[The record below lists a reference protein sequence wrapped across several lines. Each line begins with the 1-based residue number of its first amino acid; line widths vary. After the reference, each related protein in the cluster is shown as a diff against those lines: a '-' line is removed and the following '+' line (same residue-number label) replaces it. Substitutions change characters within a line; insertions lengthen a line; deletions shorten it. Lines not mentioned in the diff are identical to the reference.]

1 MCLLVYL
8 IGDSFRLVEHIVGEF
23 YNVMNVTQQL
33 NVVFN
38 RSIIG
43 FPSSTVLYHS
53 DVLYCSL
60 QVLLCV
66 VNW

>member
-8 IGDSFRLVEHIVGEF
+8 IGDSFHLVDLIVGEF
-23 YNVMNVTQQL
+23 YNVKNVTLQL
-33 NVVFN
+33 NIVFN

-66 VNW
+66 ANW

>member
-23 YNVMNVTQQL
+23 YNVKNVTQQL
-33 NVVFN
+33 NVVLN